1 MSNILDSIKGQL
13 NDETIANISKQMGES
28 TEKVK
33 AAIDS
38 LLPTI
43 MKGFSNKASKDS
55 GFLSNLDTDGD
66 GDVDMNDL
74 TGFFSNAS
82 KNMTGMVNN
91 LFGDKKENVSA
102 AVSEEAGIS
111 KENTENL
118 MESLTAMVMKNVN
131 DAKKATGVEGVIAN
145 LTKEAS
151 ALTGQGSEMAKKAM
165 GLLDG
170 DGDGDVDLDDLKKAG
185 KNLLGRF
192 GL

>member
-13 NDETIANISKQMGES
+13 NDETIANLSKQMGES

-43 MKGFSNKASKDS
+43 MKGFSNKVSTDS

-66 GDVDMNDL
+66 GDVDLNDL
-74 TGFFSNAS
+74 TGLFSGAS
-82 KNMTGMVNN
+82 SGLMDMVNN
-91 LFGDKKENVSA
+91 LFGDKKEDVAA
-102 AVSEEAGIS
+102 AVAEESGMS
-111 KENTENL
+111 KENTNNL
-118 MESLTAMVMKNVN
+118 MQSLTGMVMKNVN

-145 LTKEAS
+145 LT
-151 ALTGQGSEMAKKAM
+151 GQGGEMAKKAM
-165 GLLDG
+165 DMLDG
-170 DGDGDVDLDDLKKAG
+170 DGDGDVDLDDIKKAG

>member
-13 NDETIANISKQMGES
+13 NDETISNISKQLGES
-28 TEKVK
+28 TENVK

-43 MKGFSNKASKDS
+43 MKGFSNKASTDS

-74 TGFFSNAS
+74 TGFFSGAG
-82 KNMTGMVNN
+82 KNMMDMVNN
-91 LFGDKKENVSA
+91 LFGDKKEDVSA
-102 AVSEEAGIS
+102 AVAEESGMS
-111 KENTENL
+111 KENTNNL
-118 MESLTAMVMKNVN
+118 MQSLTAMVMKNVN

-145 LTKEAS
+145 LTKEA
-151 ALTGQGSEMAKKAM
+151 ANLTGQGSEMAKKAM

-170 DGDGDVDLDDLKKAG
+170 DGDGDVDLEDIKKAG